1 MQSSQRID
9 IYWNSTARFVTIMK
23 NGDLL
28 FRCSVTVKRSRVN
41 VNTFTLPVI
50 KIRIR
55 EHLNI

>member
-1 MQSSQRID
+1 MQSSQSID
-9 IYWNSTARFVTIMK
+9 IYRNSTARFVTIMK

-55 EHLNI
+55 EHLDI